1 MKMIDHNHFIC
12 HLILGTFTEYPFLG
26 TFSKYYITTFKSKP
40 MLDFTVRFLFKLLF
54 LFITIACYYLVLQ
67 LVQILQ

>member
-1 MKMIDHNHFIC
+1 MKMVDHNHFVC
-12 HLILGTFTEYPFLG
+12 HFLLLFFSVFLG